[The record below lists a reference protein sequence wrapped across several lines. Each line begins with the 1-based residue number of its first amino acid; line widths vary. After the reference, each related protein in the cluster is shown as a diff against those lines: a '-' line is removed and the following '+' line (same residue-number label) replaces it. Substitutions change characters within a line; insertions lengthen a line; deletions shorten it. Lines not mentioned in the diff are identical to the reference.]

1 MCHIPLIK
9 LKINTRKH
17 PRSKVAR
24 RAFCVEIRKKIMW
37 TIRISK
43 MICTDDAS
51 SSSSSASS
59 TLRRGFLGFW
69 SSIHANTTLNCMFWS
84 SSRKI
89 LKMMGP
95 IQEKIAKKIVKKRF
109 KKDCKKDIFFL
120 EKSCENSIFCMF
132 YYSWNCITRFETGPI
147 SIWAWQT
154 DRQTDRHTDRRT
166 SSNLRVLYTKGPSG
180 KY

>member
-1 MCHIPLIK
+1 M
-9 LKINTRKH
+9 
-17 PRSKVAR
+17 AR

-37 TIRISK
+37 TIRIIK

-59 TLRRGFLGFW
+59 TFRSGFLGFW

-89 LKMMGP
+89 LKMISA

-120 EKSCENSIFCMF
+120 EKSCENSVFCMF
-132 YYSWNCITRFETGPI
+132 YYSWNCITRFETGQI
-147 SIWAWQT
+147 SIRAWQT
-154 DRQTDRHTDRRT
+154 DRHTHTHRRT

-180 KY
+180 NNSCDPSQ